1 MADYIHYAVIR
12 AIEIEELVRSIRCF
26 GNCRKFT
33 YIDVGELSEQDA
45 GNIAMQFSLHIT
57 RQLQ

>member
-1 MADYIHYAVIR
+1 MADYVYYAVIR

-26 GNCRKFT
+26 GNCRQFT
-33 YIDVGELSEQDA
+33 YIDASELSEQ
-45 GNIAMQFSLHIT
+45 GVEHIAMQLSLHIT

>member
-26 GNCRKFT
+26 GNCRQFT
-33 YIDVGELSEQDA
+33 YIDAGELSGQ
-45 GNIAMQFSLHIT
+45 GVRHVAMQLSLHIT
-57 RQLQ
+57 RQSR

>member
-1 MADYIHYAVIR
+1 MADYIHYALIG

-33 YIDVGELSEQDA
+33 HIDAGELSEQ
-45 GNIAMQFSLHIT
+45 GVGHVAMQLSLHIT